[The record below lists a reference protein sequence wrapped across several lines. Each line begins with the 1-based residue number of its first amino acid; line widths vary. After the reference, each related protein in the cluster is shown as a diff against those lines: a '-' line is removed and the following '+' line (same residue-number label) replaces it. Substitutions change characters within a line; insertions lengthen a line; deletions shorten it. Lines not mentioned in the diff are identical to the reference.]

1 MNINFYLYIGLWN
14 LKILREYIYNILIQ
28 FNFFIAL
35 GDEILQRIGIL
46 LKNYR
51 MDYQMFLQIYKDRW
65 TIKSGNCKTI
75 EL

>member
-46 LKNYR
+46 LKKW
-51 MDYQMFLQIYKDRW
+51 I
-65 TIKSGNCKTI
+65 IECSCKFTKTVEPLKVEI
-75 EL
+75 VKL